1 MKLTQLR
8 ISNFQSFGTE
18 PTVIELAATS
28 FLLGP
33 NGTGKTAVLQALARL
48 FGFDPALRR
57 IRRTDFHITPENLAK
72 RELGP
77 LKLWIE
83 AQFEFPEL
91 KKSKGKHATIPGH
104 FAHMQLESADGV
116 PWVRFRLAAEMDE
129 DGDIEESMHYVVQVD
144 EGGEPT
150 KTVAVQ
156 KHDRNAIQVHYLPAR
171 RDPTDHIS
179 YAANSLLGRALRAAD
194 WQVERDEITEHT
206 QNISEALASNAAVS
220 GIGEQLCK
228 QWGALH
234 KGTYYASPSVSFERN
249 ELDNLLR
256 HLTVGFT
263 PGHGE
268 SIVDF
273 SRLSDGQQ
281 SLLYVS
287 LVLSIQEIGRQVL
300 GGKLD
305 AFDIDKLR
313 PAVFTLVAMEEP
325 ENSLS
330 PHYLGRVIKALTAF
344 SAHHDAQAIVATHA
358 PSLLK
363 RVPPENIRYLRL
375 NEDRQT
381 VVKSIILPDT
391 ADEAHKFVR
400 EAVQA
405 FPELYF
411 SRLVILGEGDSE
423 EIVLARLLQAK
434 GLGEDDTSIIV
445 APLGGRHVNHFWRL
459 LNGLE
464 VPYVTLLDL
473 DLGRYQG
480 GWGRVKYA
488 AKQILALGKPIKGLT
503 EASIEALPKWNGSD
517 HIMTSELGKK
527 WLNWLEGRGVFFS
540 SPLDLDFAMLR
551 RYSDAYGLSAAEL
564 APPDDST
571 LTAVLGKKRHG
582 IEQYND
588 EHQKHF
594 AAYHR
599 RFKLGSKPAEHL
611 AALAELDDQDLIDH
625 MPQRITRLIEAVK
638 SRIKDLP
645 E

>member
-1 MKLTQLR
+1 
-8 ISNFQSFGTE
+8 
-18 PTVIELAATS
+18 
-28 FLLGP
+28 
-33 NGTGKTAVLQALARL
+33 
-48 FGFDPALRR
+48 
-57 IRRTDFHITPENLAK
+57 
-72 RELGP
+72 
-77 LKLWIE
+77 
-83 AQFEFPEL
+83 
-91 KKSKGKHATIPGH
+91 
-104 FAHMQLESADGV
+104 LESADGV
-116 PWVRFRLAAEMDE
+116 PRVRFRLAAEMDE